1 MLKKALEVHVEP
13 RLQLRVKPTVQLRLT
28 PQLRLSLEIL
38 QKPILDLKAVVD
50 QALTENPFLE
60 AEGSPE
66 RELSLEQMAETLSDT
81 QDDWLHEETDLSAV
95 ETLQE
100 RHDYL
105 LTLATPPT
113 SLHEELSRQL
123 QLSISSPEELQ
134 IGEAIIGHLNS
145 HGYLTTSVGE
155 IAQELG
161 VKEEKISQVLAVI
174 QSLEPAGV
182 GARGLQECL
191 TIQLKRKGR
200 EESLAWKLVSHH
212 FEDLAGHRFERIA
225 GRVKVPVDSIRK
237 AVKDILA
244 LDPKPGSAFG
254 TAAQPIVPDLA
265 VEKVGDRF
273 EVECM
278 HGYLPKL
285 KVRTDYRSLLRP
297 KTKDTPSDELR
308 EKLQEA
314 VGLVKALEDRR
325 RTMEKIAEVL
335 LKEQAGFFKNG
346 PGSLKPLTAKEL
358 ARKVGCHESTI
369 SRAVAEKY
377 IATPWGSFPIKNLF
391 AKKVSMSG
399 GEELLQDQ
407 LKERIRQAIEQE
419 DLSKP
424 LTDGRIA
431 AKLKAQGVAVARRT
445 VAKYREELKIL
456 PARLRK

>member
-1 MLKKALEVHVEP
+1 MEP

-28 PQLRLSLEIL
+28 PQMKLSLEIL
-38 QKPILDLKAVVD
+38 RKPILDLKAVVD
-50 QALTENPFLE
+50 QALAENPFLE

-66 RELSLEQMAETLSDT
+66 RELSLEQMAETFSDT
-81 QDDWLHEETDLSAV
+81 QDDWLREETDPSAA

-105 LTLATPPT
+105 LTLATPPS

-134 IGEAIIGHLNS
+134 VGEALIGNLNS
-145 HGYLTTSVGE
+145 HGYLTASVGE
-155 IAQELG
+155 IARELG
-161 VKEEKISQVLAVI
+161 VKEEKISRVLAVI
-174 QSLEPAGV
+174 QSFEPAGV
-182 GARGLQECL
+182 GARSLQECL
-191 TIQLKRKGR
+191 MIQLKVKGR
-200 EESLAWKLVSHH
+200 EESLAWKLVNHH
-212 FEDLAGHRFERIA
+212 FEGLAKHHFDRIA
-225 GRVKVPVDSIRK
+225 ERLKVPVDLVRK
-237 AVKDILA
+237 AVKEILV
-244 LDPKPGSAFG
+244 LDPKPGGAFG
-254 TAAQPIVPDLA
+254 TSAQPIVPDLA

-278 HGYLPKL
+278 NGYLPKL
-285 KVRTDYRSLLRP
+285 KVRADSRSLLRP
-297 KTKDTPSDELR
+297 KTKEIPSDTLK

-325 RTMEKIAEVL
+325 RTMEKIAEAL
-335 LKEQAGFFKNG
+335 LTEQAGFFEKG

-369 SRAVAEKY
+369 SRAIAGKY
-377 IATPWGSFPIKNLF
+377 IATPWGSFQIKDLF
-391 AKKVSMSG
+391 VKKVSMSG
-399 GEELLQDQ
+399 GEEFLQDQ
-407 LKERIRQAIEQE
+407 LQESIRQVVEQE
-419 DLSKP
+419 DPSRP

-445 VAKYREELKIL
+445 VAKYREKLKIL